1 MRTTIVAKLCLLSAV
16 SALTFVAAGER
27 DAQACGGCFG
37 PPPPPTESPTVVTD
51 HRMILTV
58 SKEQSTL
65 YDQIRYQG
73 SPQSFAWVL
82 PISGTV
88 DVGIS
93 ADVVFSAADQ
103 MTTTTIQAPPL
114 NCPPQPS
121 GCANGRGGR
130 ASASDSAGAAPNEP
144 GVNVLKKE
152 VVGPYETVQLEA
164 TDPQAL
170 HLWLAKNGFVVPDDV
185 KPVIDTYVGEKFNF
199 LALKLVPGKDVKE
212 MRPVR
217 VTTQGANVVLPL
229 RMVAAGTGPV
239 VGITLWVIGEG
250 RYEPQNFKSFYIKT
264 DELVWDWTAQK
275 SNYVDLR
282 AQRTKEADGKIWELE
297 NSPQFSRQ
305 SFEAFVRQT
314 SFGGGRPG
322 GAPLPQ
328 TEEEASPYLAVKDE
342 QGNVLKTA
350 VQAREDDLKVLF
362 AGINANSTRVTRM
375 RADLN
380 HDALKSDLV
389 INASQDQA
397 PLPTFRQI
405 TRELNQPQCPVWNGC
420 SQSGTAPRDQAFA
433 DSSDGGCRVSTSSP
447 QTWGLALLGIA
458 SVTVLDALRRRRKE
472 NQRRF

>member
-1 MRTTIVAKLCLLSAV
+1 MRTMIAKLGLLSAV
-16 SALTFVAAGER
+16 SALTLLAVGER
-27 DAQACGGCFG
+27 EARACGGCFG

-51 HRMILTV
+51 HRMILSV

-93 ADVVFSAADQ
+93 ADVVFTAADQ

-114 NCPPQPS
+114 NCPPQPA
-121 GCANGRGGR
+121 GCAQGRR
-130 ASASDSAGAAPNEP
+130 AASDSAGASAPQDS

-185 KPVIDTYVGEKFNF
+185 KPVIDTYVSEKFNF

-264 DELVWDWTAQK
+264 DELVWDWTTQK

-282 AQRTKEADGKIWELE
+282 AQRTKESDGKAWELE
-297 NSPQFSRQ
+297 NAPLLARSTFESYVR
-305 SFEAFVRQT
+305 SFN
-314 SFGGGRPG
+314 FGGGGGR

-328 TEEEASPYLAVKDE
+328 SEEEASPYLAVKDA

-350 VQAREDDLKVLF
+350 AQAREEDLTVLF
-362 AGINANSTRVTRM
+362 AGMNPSSLRVTRM

-389 INASQDQA
+389 ITASADQA

-405 TRELNQPQCPVWNGC
+405 TRELNQPQCPVWSGC
-420 SQSGTAPRDQAFA
+420 SQSGTLPRDQAYA
-433 DSSDGGCRVSTSSP
+433 QSSDGGCRTSTNQPGS
-447 QTWGLALLGIA
+447 WGLALVGIA
-458 SVTVLDALRRRRKE
+458 GVTVLDAIRRRRRE